1 MSSISAGHGSSFLE
15 YQDLKTVKDAWIL
28 PEFVRFCLRLE
39 LMIQY
44 NVIIYWNPQCQQK
57 RELFWRRLEIHV
69 ILMKF
74 LLSTSLQWP
83 SLHLSSSST
92 YLDLWLYDEKSG
104 LQLILPTERKRL
116 SFMGG
121 FPSKN
126 NKPYWKVVKLQKT
139 CIDLWLKS
147 VHPKSVHL
155 CPSKTNTFRQFHWPN
170 SENKAEY
177 TVLLVNKYILMIW
190 CQKLGKFW

>member
-1 MSSISAGHGSSFLE
+1 MTAMSSISAGHGSSFLE

-74 LLSTSLQWP
+74 LLSPVEHVSPVTLSPPLLQQHISRPLTIWWKVWSAAYSAYREEETVMYGRVSLKKQQTI
-83 SLHLSSSST
+83 L
-92 YLDLWLYDEKSG
+92 KSG
-104 LQLILPTERKRL
+104 KTAEN
-116 SFMGG
+116 M
-121 FPSKN
+121 
-126 NKPYWKVVKLQKT
+126 YWLVIK
-139 CIDLWLKS
+139 I
-147 VHPKSVHL
+147 
-155 CPSKTNTFRQFHWPN
+155 CPSMSIQN
-170 SENKAEY
+170 
-177 TVLLVNKYILMIW
+177 
-190 CQKLGKFW
+190 